1 MAKGEQGAARLRK
14 ERHAAKSPA
23 VSDKHAFYSKD
34 RRSRE
39 IAAGVAVLFR
49 RLRAVYNGWM
59 YRRRLYLALRP
70 AGPDTAARIFRAG
83 HHLTVAV
90 GIAIILAVT
99 IEPIKAAYGTAL
111 AVGFYVVAAFF
122 LAEYVLRLIAAPE
135 APGGEHRGV
144 LPAQFA
150 WMLSLGGLLDLA
162 CALPGI
168 IALAYGRRDAMLLGF
183 VWVFKYIRYSPG
195 LASLGR
201 VIRNARQALLSVLL
215 GFAIVLLTASS
226 LAYLL
231 ERNAHPDHPEAFASI
246 PAALWWGIVTMS
258 TTGYGDIVPQTFA
271 GRVLSGAVMI
281 GGIMIFAL
289 WTGIIVNG
297 YAEELRRREFLRTWE
312 LVAKVPFFHNIGASL
327 IAEVARLLRPRD
339 YPAGAAIVRRG
350 EPGDC
355 MYFVVD
361 GEVEVMLQSGPLC
374 LGAGQFFGEVALLTG
389 DPRNA
394 TVVAARSCTLLALD
408 IVDFHELLARQ
419 PELARVIRDEAK
431 KRPGAEMPRPM
442 PTAAA
447 DGC

>member
-1 MAKGEQGAARLRK
+1 MNR
-14 ERHAAKSPA
+14 RH
-23 VSDKHAFYSKD
+23 
-34 RRSRE
+34 
-39 IAAGVAVLFR
+39 L
-49 RLRAVYNGWM
+49 
-59 YRRRLYLALRP
+59 YRVLRP
-70 AGPDTAARIFRAG
+70 EGSDPGARMFRVVHHVMVAA
-83 HHLTVAV
+83 
-90 GIAIILAVT
+90 GIAIMLSTT
-99 IEPIKAAYGTAL
+99 IEPIREAHGAPL
-111 AVGFYVVAAFF
+111 AVGFYIVAAFF
-122 LAEYVLRLIAAPE
+122 LAEYVLRLIASPE

-144 LPAQFA
+144 FPAQLA

-162 CALPGI
+162 SALPGI
-168 IALAYGRRDAMLLGF
+168 IALAYARPDAMLFGF
-183 VWVFKYIRYSPG
+183 IWVFKYIRYSPG

-201 VIRNARQALLSVLL
+201 VMRNARQALLSVLL

-339 YPAGAAIVRRG
+339 YPAGAIIVRRG

-355 MYFVVD
+355 MYFVVE
-361 GEVEVMLQSGPLC
+361 GEVEVRLPSGPLT

-389 DPRNA
+389 APRNA
-394 TVVAARSCTLLALD
+394 TIAAARSCTLLALD

-419 PELARVIRDEAK
+419 PELARVIREEAK
-431 KRPGAEMPRPM
+431 NRPGADVPRSV
-442 PTAAA
+442 PTVAAEGE
-447 DGC
+447 D